1 MNKREQKEAGLI
13 SMIWPIIIELI
24 ITGLIANVNLV
35 ILNSFSSNAV
45 AVIGSGSQIIVV
57 IINIYGIVS
66 IGTSIILAHTVGAKH
81 YDDCNQ
87 LISTAL
93 FVNFIFGICLSLV
106 GVIFIPSMLKF
117 INMPKELVGMAKQY
131 LLVCIGFSFL
141 QALLMTLNAIFRSL
155 GEMKKVLI
163 TMVTVNLLCLI
174 LNKLVSV
181 YIPRDSQNLMQYTFT
196 GMISQLVGIVIFI
209 IMLYQNKTIN
219 YKFSIK
225 DLPNNASRYLIKIL
239 RYGIPGGLEGIIY
252 LISQTIVVSFVG
264 ILGMNAM
271 LTRAFVGNVTF
282 YMSMTT
288 AATAAGSSILIGHLI
303 GSGNIKKVDTTCKK
317 VIIISLC
324 ITSIICVVL
333 TLLGPEILMIYTKDV
348 LIINLALKILI
359 INCILEV
366 IRCVTGNLVAVL
378 KAVGDVNFTFGIVII
393 GSIMNIA
400 ISYYFAIYLGMG
412 LVGIWYGYIG
422 DVFFRGILCWIRFKR
437 AKWIKNCVQF

>member
-13 SMIWPIIIELI
+13 SMIWPIIVELI

-117 INMPKELVGMAKQY
+117 INMPEELVGMAKQY

-163 TMVTVNLLCLI
+163 TMVSVNLLCLI

-196 GMISQLVGIVIFI
+196 GMISQLVGIVMFI

-225 DLPNNASRYLIKIL
+225 DISYNASRYLIKIL
-239 RYGIPGGLEGIIY
+239 RYGIPGGLEGIIF
-252 LISQTIVVSFVG
+252 LISQTIVVTCGIEAVYLLGDFGVKLIEDGKKAVLTTLPEMLKLGDITEQGLPFYSGKISYKMRGFTGKQLEVKIPDFEGSCVKLVG
-264 ILGMNAM
+264 DEDTLIAWPPY
-271 LTRAFVGNVTF
+271 RAD
-282 YMSMTT
+282 
-288 AATAAGSSILIGHLI
+288 
-303 GSGNIKKVDTTCKK
+303 IKNLKE
-317 VIIISLC
+317 IQ
-324 ITSIICVVL
+324 VVL
-333 TLLGPEILMIYTKDV
+333 TRR
-348 LIINLALKILI
+348 N
-359 INCILEV
+359 
-366 IRCVTGNLVAVL
+366 
-378 KAVGDVNFTFGIVII
+378 TFGPLHQLPARAGAYGPDSFLTTGDQWSDAYV
-393 GSIMNIA
+393 
-400 ISYYFAIYLGMG
+400 LLPQG
-412 LVGIWYGYIG
+412 LMKAPELFELI
-422 DVFFRGILCWIRFKR
+422 
-437 AKWIKNCVQF
+437 